1 MSVDNPGERTFAR
14 LLREARH
21 SAGYT
26 QEDLAGKAKVS
37 IRTIGNLERG
47 VIRQPRPS
55 TVRHLAK
62 ALAMSHADTVRLHN
76 AAHPHR

>member
-1 MSVDNPGERTFAR
+1 MDAPGDRTFAR
-14 LLREARH
+14 ILRDARH
-21 SAGYT
+21 AAGYT

-47 VIRQPRPS
+47 VIRRPRPS

-62 ALAMSHADTVRLHN
+62 ALGMNHADTVRMHN
-76 AAHPHR
+76 AAHPRA